1 MYTYTHQPHTHTHT
15 HTHTYTHTHVCTS
28 GGTTNALSVE
38 STNVSSQV
46 DVRRT
51 VGDVQ
56 VRKVKGGTLDTQGQA
71 RALVK
76 RKEREIL
83 VKETKEMCAKRMKV

>member
-1 MYTYTHQPHTHTHT
+1 MYTYTHQARTHTHT
-15 HTHTYTHTHVCTS
+15 HTLTHTYTHTYTS

-38 STNVSSQV
+38 STNASSQV
-46 DVRRT
+46 DARRI

-56 VRKVKGGTLDTQGQA
+56 VRKVKGGTLDAQGQA

-76 RKEREIL
+76 REERGKL
-83 VKETKEMCAKRMKV
+83 VKETKEMCAKRMRV

>member
-1 MYTYTHQPHTHTHT
+1 
-15 HTHTYTHTHVCTS
+15 
-28 GGTTNALSVE
+28 
-38 STNVSSQV
+38 V

-56 VRKVKGGTLDTQGQA
+56 VRKVKGGTLDAQGQA

-76 RKEREIL
+76 RKEREKL
-83 VKETKEMCAKRMKV
+83 VKETKEMCAQRMRV